1 MELILGDYG
10 VEEVYLLL
18 LILPIILIFYRY
30 ISRGGMNRTK
40 WFFLASRL
48 LIITLII
55 TAIAAPFVTRVNREF
70 KDISGITI
78 LSDLSES
85 MKVTDVNK
93 DVTEKLYS
101 GVSSAIGNLTG
112 KPASVEL
119 RYFSEGNRTAVGDA
133 LYQETLR
140 GNKEK
145 NLLVLLSDG
154 NNNYGRDTES
164 MAQILARSNITL
176 LAVMPQV
183 QRKDIYI
190 AAMSGDKKT
199 PANAD
204 YTLRIDVGK
213 IGSGSAQYS
222 LDLKVDDSI
231 IHAIN
236 SVVQKEDEPIKTFTI
251 TFSVKDAGIHKI
263 TAAIRPTSEDA
274 IKINNE
280 MIKSVDVVERPQVLL
295 VTGSANSQ
303 LSNLLKDNYDVTAV
317 SSPRQDYSKY
327 DVIYFDNVPGAS
339 IDSWVIDSLNT
350 YIVDGNGLVV
360 VGGDKSY
367 ERGGYHN
374 TQIETLLPVIATEPP
389 EKKRRELAL
398 IFLID
403 ISEST
408 GYGLGGVTKVS
419 TEKAVAINIIKQLD
433 DNDMLGAI
441 AFNVGAYTIS
451 PLRRLGDIETE
462 LTTKISSLM
471 FTGGTDMKAAL
482 NQADLMLEGFNGK
495 KYVIVISDGVL
506 KKLAEEEPTLGKIK
520 AMNDKGINVY
530 SVGVGFDTNEKF
542 MQKIAEVGKGI
553 YFKPEDYERLKIEF
567 EDKDNTK
574 KDQYKLTV
582 ANKYHFITRD
592 LKSYYP
598 SITEF
603 NGVTEKSVA
612 QVLITTEDKMPIVTV
627 WRFGLGRV
635 VAFTVDNGLQWAPN
649 AYYSNNGELISA
661 TTNWAIGDL
670 EKRKRVNIQTSDVD
684 LGDKATITIKSDK
697 AADLVIQ
704 DARGTTG
711 SVLLKQ
717 TDVNMFVGSFSAD
730 APGFYM
736 IKAVSSL
743 GEDTDAL
750 AVNIPTEYRALGVNT
765 AELNSLAKAT
775 GGRTYDTSQMTELE
789 ADLLDYTKETAYKET
804 IEKTPLQVYLMV
816 AALGLFFIDVVSRR
830 VLDIIRL
837 RRKGE

>member
-10 VEEVYLLL
+10 VEEAYLLL
-18 LILPIILIFYRY
+18 LILPIMLIFYRY

-55 TAIAAPFVTRVNREF
+55 TAIAAPFITKVNREF
-70 KDISGITI
+70 KDISGITL

-101 GVSSAIGNLTG
+101 GVSSAISNLTG

-164 MAQILARSNITL
+164 MAQILANSNITL

-183 QRKDIYI
+183 QHKDIYI

-213 IGSGSAQYS
+213 TGSGIAQYS
-222 LDLKVDDSI
+222 LDLKVDDAI

-236 SVVQKEDEPIKTFTI
+236 SVVQPEDIKTFTI

-274 IKINNE
+274 VRINNE

-295 VTGSANSQ
+295 VTGSASSL
-303 LSNLLKDNYDVTAV
+303 LSDLLKDNYDVTAV
-317 SSPRQDYSKY
+317 SSPTQDYSKY

-339 IDSWVIDSLNT
+339 IDSWVTNSLNE

-374 TQIETLLPVIATEPP
+374 KQIETLLPVIATEPP

-419 TEKAVAINIIKQLD
+419 TEKAVAINIIRQLD
-433 DNDMLGAI
+433 DNDLVGAI

-451 PLRRLGDIETE
+451 PLGRLGDKETD
-462 LTTKISSLM
+462 LTTRISSLM

-506 KKLAEEEPTLGKIK
+506 KKLAEEEPTLAKIK
-520 AMNDKGINVY
+520 AMNDKGAIIY

-592 LKSYYP
+592 LKNYYP
-598 SITEF
+598 SIKEF

-612 QVLITTEDKMPIVTV
+612 QVLITTEEKMPVVTV

-635 VAFTVDNGLQWAPN
+635 VAFTVDNGLLWAPN

-684 LGDKATITIKSDK
+684 FGDKATITIKSDK
-697 AADLVIQ
+697 VADLAIQ
-704 DARGTTG
+704 DARGTRG

-717 TDVNMFVGSFSAD
+717 TDVNMFVGSFSPD

-743 GEDTDAL
+743 GEDTDAF
-750 AVNIPTEYRALGVNT
+750 AVNIPTEYRALGVNA
-765 AELNSLAKAT
+765 AELNSLTKAT
-775 GGRTYDTSQMTELE
+775 GGRTYNTSQMNELE

-804 IEKTPLQVYLMV
+804 IEKTPLQVYLMA
-816 AALGLFFIDVVSRR
+816 AALGLFFIDVISRR

-837 RRKGE
+837 RHKGE

>member
-10 VEEVYLLL
+10 VEEAYLLL
-18 LILPIILIFYRY
+18 LILPIMLIFYRY

-55 TAIAAPFVTRVNREF
+55 TAIAAPFITKVNREF
-70 KDISGITI
+70 KDISGITL

-101 GVSSAIGNLTG
+101 GVSSAISNLTG

-164 MAQILARSNITL
+164 MAQILANSNITL

-183 QRKDIYI
+183 QHKDIYI

-213 IGSGSAQYS
+213 TGSGIAQYS
-222 LDLKVDDSI
+222 LDLKVDDAI

-236 SVVQKEDEPIKTFTI
+236 SVVQPEDIKTFTI

-274 IKINNE
+274 VRINNE

-295 VTGSANSQ
+295 VTGSASSL
-303 LSNLLKDNYDVTAV
+303 LSDLLKDNYDVTAV
-317 SSPRQDYSKY
+317 SSPTQDYSKY

-339 IDSWVIDSLNT
+339 IDSWVTNSLNE

-374 TQIETLLPVIATEPP
+374 KQIETLLPVIATEPP

-419 TEKAVAINIIKQLD
+419 TEKAVAINIIRQLD
-433 DNDMLGAI
+433 DNDLVGAI

-451 PLRRLGDIETE
+451 PLGRLGDKETD
-462 LTTKISSLM
+462 LTTRISSLM

-506 KKLAEEEPTLGKIK
+506 KKLAEEEPTLAKIK
-520 AMNDKGINVY
+520 AMNDKGAIIY

-592 LKSYYP
+592 LKNYYP
-598 SITEF
+598 SIKEF

-612 QVLITTEDKMPIVTV
+612 QVLITTDEKMPVLTV

-684 LGDKATITIKSDK
+684 FGDKATITIKSDK
-697 AADLVIQ
+697 VADLAIQ
-704 DARGTTG
+704 DARGTRG

-717 TDVNMFVGSFSAD
+717 TDVNMFVGSFSPD

-743 GEDTDAL
+743 GEDTDAF
-750 AVNIPTEYRALGVNT
+750 AVNIPTEYRALGVNA
-765 AELNSLAKAT
+765 AELNSLTKAT
-775 GGRTYDTSQMTELE
+775 GGRTYNTSQMNELE

-804 IEKTPLQVYLMV
+804 IEKTPLQVYLMA
-816 AALGLFFIDVVSRR
+816 AALGLFFIDVISRR

-837 RRKGE
+837 RHKGE